1 MGSSPLG
8 NPNPTRR
15 KAPRKRVRLLY
26 ERRIS
31 LFSLFVALPGML
43 LSGVFIW
50 LQAWSLESRFALTFV
65 ELFVWWLLAMALH
78 EQTTRPLQTLAN
90 VIAALREED
99 YSFRARGAATDDA
112 LGELS
117 LEVNALAD
125 LLAEQRIRAI
135 EATALL
141 RRVVQPKGFV
151 FYSDHVEGQG
161 EAFFQAAV
169 DRDLEGVVAKHK
181 DSPYATGKRSKHWLK
196 LKALKEMIK

>member
-8 NPNPTRR
+8 NPNLTFR
-15 KAPRKRVRLLY
+15 KPPRKRVRLLY

-50 LQAWSLESRFALTFV
+50 IPAWSLAPKSALAFA

-125 LLAEQRIRAI
+125 LLADQRIRAI

-141 RRVVQPKGFV
+141 RRVVEEIDVPLFPFDPVQILRLV
-151 FYSDHVEGQG
+151 NS
-161 EAFFQAAV
+161 A
-169 DRDLEGVVAKHK
+169 
-181 DSPYATGKRSKHWLK
+181 
-196 LKALKEMIK
+196 